1 MFADDT
7 QRHPIDRQPAAS
19 RVEVR
24 REVLNKVADAMLDA
38 PFSGVRFAVA
48 FAITAAFAL
57 FACFPSLAQSS
68 DSAAPSNSAQ
78 PQAPI
83 LRAGPSLDAAFNHM
97 YRLHFDAARTEVKA
111 YEGLHPEDPMALTT
125 ESASYLFEEFSA
137 KGVFT
142 SAFFLDDKKLLV
154 GVEGSVEAN
163 RNPKFLETNHRA
175 RDLANAHLRE
185 NSRDTRA
192 LLSLAMAD
200 GMESDYDAL
209 IEKKQLASLQMMK
222 QADAEATRV
231 LALDANAK
239 DAYVSL
245 GVANYI
251 IGCLP
256 AYKRAFLWFGNVHG
270 DRLRGID
277 LMQNAATGGHY
288 LQPFAKVMLAL
299 AYEREHHFD
308 LAADLLDDL
317 TRAFPENPHFA
328 EELAIA
334 QRNAPRK

>member
-1 MFADDT
+1 MIA
-7 QRHPIDRQPAAS
+7 
-19 RVEVR
+19 
-24 REVLNKVADAMLDA
+24 A
-38 PFSGVRFAVA
+38 PFCGIRFAVA
-48 FAITAAFAL
+48 LVITAAFAF
-57 FACFPSLAQSS
+57 FASLPSLAQSP
-68 DSAAPSNSAQ
+68 DSPIPAEPSPSQ
-78 PQAPI
+78 EPSM
-83 LRAGPSLDAAFNHM
+83 RAGPSLDAAFNQM
-97 YRLHFDAARTEVKA
+97 YRLHFDAARTEIHA
-111 YEGLHPEDPMALTT
+111 YEGLHPDDPMAITT

-142 SAFFLDDKKLLV
+142 SAFFLDDKRLLV
-154 GVEGSVEAN
+154 GVEGSVDAN
-163 RNPKFLETNHRA
+163 RNPNFLAANHRA
-175 RDLANAHLRE
+175 RDLANSHLHE

-209 IEKKQLASLQMMK
+209 IEKKQIASLQMMK

-231 LALDANAK
+231 LALDATAK

-256 AYKRAFLWFGNVHG
+256 GYKRALLWFGNVHG

-308 LAADLLDDL
+308 LAAALLDDL
-317 TRAFPENPHFA
+317 THSFPDNPHFA
-328 EELAIA
+328 EEYAIA
-334 QRNAPRK
+334 QRNSARK